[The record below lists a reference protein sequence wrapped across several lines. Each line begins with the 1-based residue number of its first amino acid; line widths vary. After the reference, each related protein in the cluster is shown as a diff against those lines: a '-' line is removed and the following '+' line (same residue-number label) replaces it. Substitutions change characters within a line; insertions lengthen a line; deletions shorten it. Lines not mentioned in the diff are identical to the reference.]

1 MPSDTLHHRLSGW
14 FDRRLIG
21 TALQSHR
28 QAPWRRRLAVYATIA
43 SIASSSGSAYASYKT
58 NTNISLAFAII
69 SIIVSVVQLFVS
81 KDIPKLVDPEER
93 PLSSVITTVE
103 TGGIPFVFRLSVL
116 DPSSAGRTS
125 SRQSPPS
132 SHPLV
137 RRERRRRIPPTDHGF
152 PSTEGGDEASL
163 GPDDDSTNR
172 GRADNDHVTSAST
185 SSPSGLMDEDP
196 EHAEQIVSAHEAPSA
211 EGASEALLDS
221 DSDSS
226 DSSDS
231 NSIDPPSLASTS
243 SSPSPLLVEVVEKE
257 PEQEQIY
264 PIIHKAPSAEKG
276 HPRPPLPRLR
286 DYSSLLRLRDHSN
299 SRVVHA
305 YDRRNDIVTV
315 NGRRSD
321 AISTGLGARTTGT
334 LSRRS
339 KIGDS
344 TAESDYDSEEEMVF
358 KSTAESDY
366 DSEEEMVFK
375 STAESDYEEE
385 EMAFQY

>member
-1 MPSDTLHHRLSGW
+1 MPLHLGLSGW

-21 TALQSHR
+21 TVLHSHR
-28 QAPWRRRLAVYATIA
+28 QAPWRRRLAVYATIT
-43 SIASSSGSAYASYKT
+43 SITSSSGSACASYKT

-69 SIIVSVVQLFVS
+69 SIIVSVVQLFLS
-81 KDIPKLVDPEER
+81 KDTPKLVDPEER

-125 SRQSPPS
+125 SRQSPPP

-137 RRERRRRIPPTDHGF
+137 RRERRDRIPPTDHGL
-152 PSTEGGDEASL
+152 PSTEGGDRASF
-163 GPDDDSTNR
+163 GPDDDSTNLSQ
-172 GRADNDHVTSAST
+172 ADNVTSAST
-185 SSPSGLMDEDP
+185 SSPSALMDEDRK
-196 EHAEQIVSAHEAPSA
+196 HAEQIVSHEAPTA

-231 NSIDPPSLASTS
+231 NSVDPPSVASTS
-243 SSPSPLLVEVVEKE
+243 SSFSPLLVEVVEKE

-299 SRVVHA
+299 SRIVHA
-305 YDRRNDIVTV
+305 YDSRDDIVTV

-339 KIGDS
+339 NIGDS

-358 KSTAESDY
+358 KSI
-366 DSEEEMVFK
+366 
-375 STAESDYEEE
+375 AESDYEDEG
-385 EMAFQY
+385 MAFKY